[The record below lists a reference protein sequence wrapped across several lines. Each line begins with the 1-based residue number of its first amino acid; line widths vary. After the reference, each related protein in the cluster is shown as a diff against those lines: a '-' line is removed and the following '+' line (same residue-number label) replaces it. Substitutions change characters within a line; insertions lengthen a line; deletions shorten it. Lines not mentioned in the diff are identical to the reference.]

1 MCRFWRSLPQTLSL
15 PGFLSYL
22 SGSSSSPELCPPPL
36 QLLPLCGCSPAP
48 SNSCLNMCTYIF
60 CPHCIV
66 VICGKFGLT
75 KLLHHYQKLKL
86 SGIKFFEA
94 KSQGVATTQQDSC
107 QRSLSYL
114 LRQFTVPS
122 WPPPAQ
128 AHIYHFLLM
137 MDCYWTH
144 PTLCLMDQITA
155 NLWWAVPIWCIGQ
168 MFSLCQDSMATQR
181 VFLKRRIV
189 ISKWEHGFT
198 TKTQVDLLCDS
209 SLGDFQRLHK
219 ASLFATNTEYN
230 WILLRYS
237 KVTNQIKL
245 LLLSREG
252 MSEG

>member
-1 MCRFWRSLPQTLSL
+1 MCRFWRSLPQTPSL

-60 CPHCIV
+60 CPHCII
-66 VICGKFGLT
+66 VICGKFGPT

-107 QRSLSYL
+107 QRNLSYL

-144 PTLCLMDQITA
+144 PTLCLSGSDNSQFVMGSSHLVHWSNVQSLPGL
-155 NLWWAVPIWCIGQ
+155 NGNSKG
-168 MFSLCQDSMATQR
+168 FSQKENS
-181 VFLKRRIV
+181 
-189 ISKWEHGFT
+189 
-198 TKTQVDLLCDS
+198 
-209 SLGDFQRLHK
+209 
-219 ASLFATNTEYN
+219 Y
-230 WILLRYS
+230 
-237 KVTNQIKL
+237 
-245 LLLSREG
+245 
-252 MSEG
+252 